1 MNHAVHAALHCVH
14 LASLCYQLHQQ
25 FLLLF
30 LCPSPA
36 IQHKLLRGA
45 SSCSNKAMADAMQT
59 VASNACGQVTG

>member
-36 IQHKLLRGA
+36 IQHELLR
-45 SSCSNKAMADAMQT
+45 
-59 VASNACGQVTG
+59 